1 MKTQSKGPSQPSS
14 PKPEALDEKITH
26 LTEEVAKKA
35 NLYKVPALIALV
47 LIVAVVAIFSL
58 TSSLGEQAEMEL
70 SESVYLLFEPDNTG
84 ELKKSPAELRSEAQ
98 ALAKTLEG
106 EKIEPV
112 FASLY
117 AAWLFEQNEGN
128 DQEQALALLSS
139 ALSRHEGNLIL
150 TLANDEL
157 TQNKNASA
165 GFTLPPI
172 PEPDPPPVDEETLP
186 GNGTDPIGN
195 SDTSTENP
203 PTDGSATGGS
213 STDGGAETGGTTPG
227 DANSEGATPPS
238 SQPTGGR

>member
-84 ELKKSPAELRSEAQ
+84 ELKKSPSELRSEAQ

-117 AAWLFEQNEGN
+117 AAWLFKQNEGN
-128 DQEQALALLSS
+128 DREQALALLSS

-157 TQNKNASA
+157 TQNKSSSE
-165 GFTLPPI
+165 GFTLPAI
-172 PEPDPPPVDEETLP
+172 PEPDPPPSVDDGSTDLP
-186 GNGTDPIGN
+186 GSGIPVVLPVGEGE
-195 SDTSTENP
+195 SSTENTP
-203 PTDGSATGGS
+203 TDATPTDGSSTTGES
-213 STDGGAETGGTTPG
+213 DSGGAAPV
-227 DANSEGATPPS
+227 SPPS
-238 SQPTGGR
+238 SQPAGGR